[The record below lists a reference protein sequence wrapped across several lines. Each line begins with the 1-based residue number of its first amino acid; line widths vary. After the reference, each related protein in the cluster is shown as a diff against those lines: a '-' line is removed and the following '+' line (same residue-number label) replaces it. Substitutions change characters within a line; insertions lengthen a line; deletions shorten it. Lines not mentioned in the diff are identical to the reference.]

1 MKTYYW
7 SPFFTNIATVSAVIN
22 SAESLIKY
30 SKDKDEN
37 EITLI
42 DAIGE
47 WEKYKNQINS
57 KIQIIKLNKLNYIDF
72 LPKNSFLKSRV
83 SYLFIFLL
91 NFFKLISLINKKKP
105 DFLIVHLMTSLPI
118 FLSLFFNKKTKIIL
132 RISGLPKLNFFR
144 LFFWK
149 FFSKNIYKI
158 TCPTIST
165 YNQIINKNI
174 FDKKKNICFKRPYN

>member
-72 LPKNSFLKSRV
+72 LPKNSF
-83 SYLFIFLL
+83 F
-91 NFFKLISLINKKKP
+91 
-105 DFLIVHLMTSLPI
+105 
-118 FLSLFFNKKTKIIL
+118 
-132 RISGLPKLNFFR
+132 
-144 LFFWK
+144 
-149 FFSKNIYKI
+149 
-158 TCPTIST
+158 
-165 YNQIINKNI
+165 
-174 FDKKKNICFKRPYN
+174 

>member
-1 MKTYYW
+1 
-7 SPFFTNIATVSAVIN
+7 
-22 SAESLIKY
+22 
-30 SKDKDEN
+30 
-37 EITLI
+37 
-42 DAIGE
+42 
-47 WEKYKNQINS
+47 
-57 KIQIIKLNKLNYIDF
+57 
-72 LPKNSFLKSRV
+72 
-83 SYLFIFLL
+83 
-91 NFFKLISLINKKKP
+91 
-105 DFLIVHLMTSLPI
+105 MTSLPI

-174 FDKKKNICFKRPYN
+174 FDKKKIFVLREPIIKIDEFLKKKERRFKYRKIKKQKIYSWNWKID